1 MANPTIT
8 NNDTGSVALDEKH
21 FENGTF
27 VPGSAKTYP
36 EGTILALNSSTS
48 KWVVYVAAGANDTG
62 TPRGVLTYDVVAPST
77 ADMTIRILVSGVVNQ
92 NRLIVDADGTPG
104 GSVTA
109 LVRAALRDK
118 DIVPVDV
125 TQLGQV
131 DNPQP
136 GGDS

>member
-8 NNDTGSVALDEKH
+8 NLDTGSVALDEKH
-21 FENGTF
+21 FEDGLFTAA
-27 VPGSAKTYP
+27 SAKTHP
-36 EGTILALNSSTS
+36 EGTIVALNSSTS
-48 KWVVYVAAGANDTG
+48 KWVVYVSGGSNDTA
-62 TPRGVLTYDVVAPST
+62 TPRGVLTYDLVST
-77 ADMTIRILVSGVVNQ
+77 AATDYAARILVSGVVNQ

-109 LVRAALRDK
+109 LIRAALRDK

-125 TQLGQV
+125 SQLGQV